1 MMSPSIRHLLPADL
15 AAVTEVERESFN
27 VPWSAGMIA
36 LELQREDAVTLA
48 AESEGRLIGFAI
60 CAREGD
66 DWSLL
71 RIAVRPDERR
81 AGTARHLMAALLEE
95 LPGDARMTLEVR
107 ESNLAA
113 IAFYERLGFLIG
125 GRRRRYYADTGEDG
139 LIMWRTE
146 GTLRGSLEDVPNA
159 DSSRR

>member
-1 MMSPSIRHLLPADL
+1 LMSPSIRPLLPADL
-15 AAVTEVERESFN
+15 AAVTEVERESFSM
-27 VPWSAGMIA
+27 PWSAGMIA
-36 LELQREDAVTLA
+36 LELQREGAVTLA

-60 CAREGD
+60 CACEGD

-71 RIAVRPDERR
+71 RIAVRPGDRR
-81 AGTARHLMAALLEE
+81 AGIARGLMAALLEK
-95 LPGDARMTLEVR
+95 LPDDARITLEVR
-107 ESNLAA
+107 ESNAAA

-146 GTLRGSLEDVPNA
+146 CTLRGSLEDVPNPE
-159 DSSRR
+159 SYRR